1 MILLSVVVGLV
12 GAALI
17 IVLQKASNQTIKGM
31 ESLDER
37 LCNIEEKLD
46 SKE

>member
-1 MILLSVVVGLV
+1 MLLLTIVVGLV

-17 IVLQKASNQTIKGM
+17 IVLQKAANQIIKGI

-37 LCNIEEKLD
+37 LCNIAEKLD